1 MHLREALGA
10 PFHASGV
17 RDQLAG
23 RALACA
29 ALDCC
34 HLGNAQVR
42 ALTRTLTAAV
52 AVPAG
57 ARPRP
62 QSSSA
67 SGELPESVS

>member
-1 MHLREALGA
+1 VHPPQVMGPPVLVIARAGSVGQA
-10 PFHASGV
+10 
-17 RDQLAG
+17 AG

-42 ALTRTLTAAV
+42 ALTASV
-52 AVPAG
+52 AVPAV

-62 QSSSA
+62 QNSSA
-67 SGELPESVS
+67 PGELPESVS